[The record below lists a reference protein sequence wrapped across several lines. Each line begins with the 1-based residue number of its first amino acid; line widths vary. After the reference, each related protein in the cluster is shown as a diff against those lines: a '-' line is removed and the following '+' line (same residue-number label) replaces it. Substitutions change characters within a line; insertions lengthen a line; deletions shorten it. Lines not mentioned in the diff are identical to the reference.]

1 MKKINNEKLNR
12 MAVLILL
19 IVIIFMSV
27 IAIEVITIV
36 YTKRINLDA
45 LKDREKTT
53 QVVGRYS
60 GTDEGYKKFKLKDD
74 HTFIKDTCKNGCKM
88 KIDSYGKTYLFR
100 VEKNDK
106 KNYILSIINGNQYLL
121 KEKNIGSNLEQA
133 YFFKYSG
140 YLAFFNVIIT
150 ENYEYDYA
158 VFVDN
163 KNDVDEFA
171 SLYKNEMEFNKDGI
185 TYYYDECNNDKES
198 LTNGIRV
205 HAERFPYSKDVKV
218 VDTFNVDYAWCE

>member
-36 YTKRINLDA
+36 YTKKINISS

-53 QVVGRYS
+53 QVAGKYR
-60 GTDEGYKKFKLKDD
+60 GTDEGYKNFKLNNE
-74 HTFIKDTCKNGCKM
+74 HTFIKDSCKSGCKL
-88 KIDSYGKTYLFR
+88 KVDSYGKTYLFSI
-100 VEKNDK
+100 EKNDK
-106 KNYILSIINGNQYLL
+106 DNYLISIINGDEYLI
-121 KEKNIGSNLEQA
+121 KYKNIGKNLEQA

-140 YLAFFNVIIT
+140 YLAFFNVIET
-150 ENYEYDYA
+150 DKYEYDYA
-158 VFVDN
+158 VFIDN
-163 KNDVDEFA
+163 KNEIDEFA
-171 SLYKNEMEFNKDGI
+171 SLYKNEMEFNEDVI
-185 TYYYDECNNDKES
+185 TYYYDECNTDTES

-205 HAERFPYSKDVKV
+205 HAERFPYSKDVKI
-218 VDTFNVDYAWCE
+218 VDTYNVDYAWCE